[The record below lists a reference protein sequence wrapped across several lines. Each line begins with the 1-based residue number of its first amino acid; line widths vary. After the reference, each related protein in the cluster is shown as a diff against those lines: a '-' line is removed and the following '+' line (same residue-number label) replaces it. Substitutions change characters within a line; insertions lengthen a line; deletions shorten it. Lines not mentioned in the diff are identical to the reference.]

1 MRLMRITVDGVTHV
15 VDVYG
20 NDSEALHDFLV
31 THDPADYIVAF
42 TDYVPKIDFDTNMAD
57 FDRLSRS
64 AATREA
70 ELEAAIR
77 GLHEEVM
84 LLAGR
89 VANINRH
96 YTEALEESGA
106 HRRRLVK
113 VLAEQFMKAI
123 GNKSVVAGWRE
134 DRLRKIEVIKNL
146 REMMPELGLAE
157 CKWMAE
163 HLGF

>member
-15 VDVYG
+15 VDVYH
-20 NDSEALHDFLV
+20 NDSETLHDFLV
-31 THDPADYIVAF
+31 THDRADYIVAF
-42 TDYVPKIDFDTNMAD
+42 TDYVPKCDFDTNMAD
-57 FDRLSRS
+57 FDRLSRN

-70 ELEAAIR
+70 ELEATISDLNTEIEHYTDR
-77 GLHEEVM
+77 IL
-84 LLAGR
+84 
-89 VANINRH
+89 NINRH

-113 VLAEQFMKAI
+113 VLAEQFIMAHKPI
-123 GNKSVVAGWRE
+123 IEGWVE
-134 DRLRKIEVIKNL
+134 DRLSKINVIKNL
-146 REMMPELGLAE
+146 RYMMPSLGLAE